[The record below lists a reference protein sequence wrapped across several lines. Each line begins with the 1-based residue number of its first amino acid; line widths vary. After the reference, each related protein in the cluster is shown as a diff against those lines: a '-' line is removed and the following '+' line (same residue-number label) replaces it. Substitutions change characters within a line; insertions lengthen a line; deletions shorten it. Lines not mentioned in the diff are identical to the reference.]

1 MKVAEIMNTEVVTC
15 STGDSANTAA
25 ELMWEHRC
33 GGLPVLDA
41 DRRVVGM
48 VRDRDLCMA
57 AYTQGRPLSAI
68 PIVTAMPGRFAR
80 CRASAELEEVLEIM
94 AAEGED
100 RVLVLD
106 VEGRLEGLLSLS
118 DIAHLA
124 GKWDG
129 AGLVAPAKVAWVVGE
144 LGRRAD
150 GEGGDVSERQS
161 SSNLSELVRNGLEA
175 LKTLGDEIRV
185 ELELASRELR
195 ERWHRLEEEVRQAE
209 RRAREQRAEGVQAL
223 AAVIESVKR
232 FRNAL
237 RKPEGGATDS

>member
-1 MKVAEIMNTEVVTC
+1 MKVAEIMTTEVVTC
-15 STGDSANTAA
+15 STRDSANTAA

-33 GGLPVLDA
+33 GCLPVLAPDG
-41 DRRVVGM
+41 RVVGL

-68 PIVTAMPGRFAR
+68 SISTAMPGRFPS
-80 CRASAELEEVLEIM
+80 CRASAELEEILDLMV
-94 AAEGED
+94 AHGEH
-100 RVLVLD
+100 RVVVLD
-106 VEGRLEGLLSLS
+106 GEGRLVGLISLG

-129 AGLVAPAKVAWVVGE
+129 GGMVAPAKVSWVVGE

-150 GEGGDVSERQS
+150 GEGGGAPVPES

-185 ELELASRELR
+185 ELDLASRELR
-195 ERWHRLEEEVRQAE
+195 ERWHRLEEEVRQVE
-209 RRAREQRAEGVQAL
+209 RRAREPRGDGAQSL

-237 RKPEGGATDS
+237 RKPEGGSADG

>member
-1 MKVAEIMNTEVVTC
+1 MKAAEIMNTEVVTC
-15 STGDSANTAA
+15 QTSDNANKAA

-33 GGLPVLDA
+33 GCLPVLDPGG
-41 DRRVVGM
+41 RVAGI

-57 AYTQGRPLSAI
+57 AYTQGCPLSAI
-68 PIVTAMPGRFAR
+68 PIATAMPSRFPS

-94 AAEGED
+94 AAHGEH
-100 RVLVLD
+100 RVLILD
-106 VEGRLEGLLSLS
+106 ADRRLQGMISLS

-129 AGLVAPAKVAWVVGE
+129 GGVVAPARVSWVVGE
-144 LGRRAD
+144 IGRRAQ
-150 GEGGDVSERQS
+150 GEGGVHQPES

-185 ELELASRELR
+185 ELDLASRELR
-195 ERWHRLEEEVRQAE
+195 DRWHRLEEEVRLAE
-209 RRAREQRAEGVQAL
+209 RRAREQRSEGAQSL
-223 AAVIESVKR
+223 AAVIENVKR

-237 RKPEGGATDS
+237 RKPESNPTTGS